1 LNFLDHLRLAAK
13 AVFTH
18 LDLHSRLFL
27 VEWAEEK
34 SRLKYLGLT
43 AMLGFVFLLCSVL
56 MLSALLVLLTWNTDY
71 RIAVF
76 IGLASFYCAASL
88 LCVYFFCRFSQQN
101 GARFSATKAEIVED
115 IDLLRSRL

>member
-1 LNFLDHLRLAAK
+1 LNILEHLRLAAK
-13 AVFTH
+13 AIFTH

-27 VEWAEEK
+27 VEWAQEK

-43 AMLGFVFLLCSVL
+43 AMLGLVFLLCALL

-71 RIAVF
+71 RLTEF
-76 IGLASFYCAASL
+76 IGLASFYSAASL
-88 LCVYFFCRFSQQN
+88 LCVYFFCRLSQQN
-101 GARFSATKAEIVED
+101 SARFSATKSEIVED